1 MMYSKFNKDFRSH
14 LEKFLITFK
23 NINKKVNA
31 TKNYM
36 NRRLYFDCYLV
47 IIPDNKFK
55 INILSI
61 TNSDICSNAVTEE
74 LLFHQGTSAIIKL
87 KFSMEIHDKF
97 DYMDVED
104 IIKDKNLDI
113 INNDV
118 SHNFVQYKNYV
129 DYDRL
134 AKDSHVSVDNYVSI
148 LLEITDYLE
157 TAFMY
162 DLEKHIKKYY

>member
-1 MMYSKFNKDFRSH
+1 
-14 LEKFLITFK
+14 
-23 NINKKVNA
+23 
-31 TKNYM
+31 
-36 NRRLYFDCYLV
+36 
-47 IIPDNKFK
+47 
-55 INILSI
+55 
-61 TNSDICSNAVTEE
+61 
-74 LLFHQGTSAIIKL
+74 
-87 KFSMEIHDKF
+87 MEIHDKF